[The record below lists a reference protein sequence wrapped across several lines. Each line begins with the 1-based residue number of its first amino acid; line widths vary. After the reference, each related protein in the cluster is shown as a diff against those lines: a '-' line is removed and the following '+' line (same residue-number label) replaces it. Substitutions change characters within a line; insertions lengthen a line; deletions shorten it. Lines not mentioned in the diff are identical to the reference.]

1 MTQTYKALVG
11 TRQDGKLSVGFAQL
25 DAADIGDG
33 DVEIAVEY
41 STLNYKDG
49 LAISDAIPIVQQE
62 RLILGIDM
70 AGTVVS
76 SDSSRFAVGDRVV
89 MNGYGASETH
99 NGGYTERL
107 RTNADYLVKLPDG
120 ITTRQAM
127 AIGTAGYTAMLSV
140 MRLEKLGVVPESGV
154 VLVTGASGGVGTVAI
169 SLLSALGYRVT
180 ASTGRMEEAD
190 FLKSLGANDVINRA
204 ELSEPGEMMQA
215 PRWAAAVDS
224 CGSHT
229 LANVIAQL
237 HYSGV
242 VTACGLAQGLDLP
255 SNMMPFA
262 LRNVTLLGVD
272 SVHAPMSL
280 REEAWRRLAKDLDMA
295 KLEALTINIPFDD
308 IPSAA
313 GKILQGQIRGRA
325 VVEIAK

>member
-33 DVEIAVEY
+33 DVEVAVEY

-107 RTNADYLVKLPDG
+107 RTNADYLSKTPRRHNNSSGDG
-120 ITTRQAM
+120 DWHR
-127 AIGTAGYTAMLSV
+127 
-140 MRLEKLGVVPESGV
+140 RHHRH
-154 VLVTGASGGVGTVAI
+154 
-169 SLLSALGYRVT
+169 ALGYAFR
-180 ASTGRMEEAD
+180 
-190 FLKSLGANDVINRA
+190 KI
-204 ELSEPGEMMQA
+204 
-215 PRWAAAVDS
+215 
-224 CGSHT
+224 
-229 LANVIAQL
+229 
-237 HYSGV
+237 
-242 VTACGLAQGLDLP
+242 
-255 SNMMPFA
+255 
-262 LRNVTLLGVD
+262 
-272 SVHAPMSL
+272 
-280 REEAWRRLAKDLDMA
+280 RRCA
-295 KLEALTINIPFDD
+295 
-308 IPSAA
+308 
-313 GKILQGQIRGRA
+313 
-325 VVEIAK
+325 